1 MDKPIS
7 VQINEAKQNI
17 VDCINEQHLHASIL
31 EPIVKEIYE
40 QVHMLAQQQ
49 YEVEKKQWEEQEEQK
64 EV

>member
-17 VDCINEQHLHASIL
+17 VDCINEQHLHVSIL
-31 EPIVKEIYE
+31 EPIMKEIYE

>member
-17 VDCINEQHLHASIL
+17 VDCINEQHLHVSIL